1 MPYQELANC
10 IRFLAIDAV
19 EKANS
24 GHPGM
29 PMGMADVATVLFA
42 DVLKFYPNQ
51 PKWPNRDRFVLSAG
65 HGSILLYSLLYLT
78 GYPDI
83 NLSDLQNFRQL
94 HSKCAGHPEFG
105 ELLGIETTTGPLG
118 QGVANA
124 VGMAI
129 AQKILQQKFSAELPE
144 FSDLFQHKIY
154 ALVGDGCLMEGV
166 ALEALSLAGH
176 LGLNNLVVLWD
187 NNSISI
193 DGKTTL
199 TVSEN
204 IHLKMQAMG
213 FLTHSANGHDFNEIK
228 QAFAKTSA
236 STLPV
241 FLDFKTIIGYGS
253 NQKAGTQ
260 KAHGSPLGAVEVAHA
275 RKNLNWQFEPFEIP
289 ANLLQPW
296 QEIGQKHQQTYLK
309 WQEKYN
315 QLPEKI
321 KQEIDFLLHKKFPC
335 DFWQKF
341 TNYQQQTKQNE
352 LQATRKSSWQ
362 VLEFLTANLPNL
374 LAGSADLTESVL
386 TKTSSSKSIKPT
398 DFSGNYLHYGV
409 REHAMAA
416 IMNGLALHSNFIPY
430 AGTFLVFADYC
441 KPAMRLSALMKQQ
454 VFYILTHDSIGLGE
468 DGPTHQPIE
477 QLAMLRAIPNLLV
490 FRPCDLAETIA
501 SYELALKATKSPSAF
516 ILSRQNLPA
525 LVKINQNYQQ
535 GAYVIAENLQK
546 FQEKQV
552 LIFASGSEVQ
562 IAMAVFEALKQQ
574 NIACK
579 VVSVLCFELF
589 KQQNKQYQQ
598 EILLSNQ
605 QQIIRVAIEAGSS
618 FGWHQFIG
626 IDGIFVGIDSFGAS
640 AQASDLFLH
649 FNITANYTLE
659 QILAKL

>member
-1 MPYQELANC
+1 MSYQELANC
-10 IRFLAIDAV
+10 LRFLAIDAV

-65 HGSILLYSLLYLT
+65 HGSMLLYGLLYLT

-83 NLSDLQNFRQL
+83 KLSDLQNFRQL

-118 QGVANA
+118 QGVATA

-129 AQKILQQKFSAELPE
+129 AQKILQQKFSSE
-144 FSDLFQHKIY
+144 FSDLFEHKIY

-193 DGKTTL
+193 DGKTSL
-199 TVSEN
+199 AVSEN

-213 FLTHSANGHDFNEIK
+213 FLTHSANGHDFSEIK

-241 FLDFKTIIGYGS
+241 FLDFKTTIGYGAS
-253 NQKAGTQ
+253 QKAGTQ
-260 KAHGSPLGAVEVAHA
+260 HAHGSPLGAGEVANA

-289 ANLLQPW
+289 ANLKQKW
-296 QEIGQKHQQTYLK
+296 QEIGQKHSQTYLK
-309 WQEKYN
+309 WQEKYQ
-315 QLPEKI
+315 QLPQNI
-321 KQEIDFLLHKKFPC
+321 QQEIDFLLHKKFPS
-335 DFWQKF
+335 DFWQKLA
-341 TNYQQQTKQNE
+341 NYQQQAKQNE
-352 LQATRKSSWQ
+352 PQATRKSSWQ

-386 TKTSSSKSIKPT
+386 TKTSVSKSITPT

-416 IMNGLALHSNFIPY
+416 VMNGLALHSNFIPY

-441 KPAMRLSALMKQQ
+441 KPAIRLSALMKQQ
-454 VFYILTHDSIGLGE
+454 VFYVLTHDSIGLGE

-477 QLAMLRAIPNLLV
+477 QLAMLRSIPNLLV

-525 LVKINQNYQQ
+525 ITKLQLNYHQ
-535 GAYVIAENLQK
+535 GAYIVAENEGDSAK
-546 FQEKQV
+546 KQV

-562 IAMAVFEALKQQ
+562 IAMAVFEALTKR

-589 KQQNKQYQQ
+589 KQQNSQYQQ

-605 QQIIRVAIEAGSS
+605 QQVVRVAIEAGSS

-640 AQASDLFLH
+640 AKASDLFKH
-649 FNITANYTLE
+649 FNITAEYALQ

>member
-1 MPYQELANC
+1 MSYQKLANC
-10 IRFLAIDAV
+10 LRFLAIDAV

-42 DVLKFYPNQ
+42 DVLKFYPSQ
-51 PKWPNRDRFVLSAG
+51 PKWLNRDRFVLSAG
-65 HGSILLYSLLYLT
+65 HGSMLLYGLLYLC
-78 GYPDI
+78 GYQDVC
-83 NLSDLQNFRQL
+83 LSDLQNFRQL

-105 ELLGIETTTGPLG
+105 ELAGIETTTGPLG
-118 QGVANA
+118 QGVATA

-154 ALVGDGCLMEGV
+154 VLVGDGCLMEGV

-199 TVSEN
+199 AVSEN

-213 FLTHSANGHDFNEIK
+213 FLTHSANGHDFTEIK
-228 QAFAKTSA
+228 QAFAKTTA

-241 FLDFKTIIGYGS
+241 FLDFKTIIGYGA

-260 KAHGSPLGAVEVAHA
+260 HAHGSPLGAVEVANA
-275 RKNLNWQFEPFEIP
+275 RKNLDWQFEPFEIP
-289 ANLLQPW
+289 VDLQQQW
-296 QEIGQKHQQTYLK
+296 RQIGQKNSDHYQK
-309 WQEKYN
+309 WQEKYQ
-315 QLPEKI
+315 QLPEKT

-341 TNYQQQTKQNE
+341 ANYQQQTKQTE
-352 LQATRKSSWQ
+352 PQATRKSSWQ
-362 VLEFLTANLPNL
+362 VLDFLTAHLPNL

-386 TKTSSSKSIKPT
+386 TKTTHSKSIKPT
-398 DFSGNYLHYGV
+398 DFTGNYLHYGV

-416 IMNGLALHSNFIPY
+416 VMNGLALHSNFIPY

-441 KPAMRLSALMKQQ
+441 KPAIRLSALMKQQ

-477 QLAMLRAIPNLLV
+477 QLAMLRSIPNLLV

-501 SYELALKATKSPSAF
+501 SYELALKATDSPSAF

-525 LVKINQNYQQ
+525 IAKENQNYQQ
-535 GAYVIAENLQK
+535 GAYVVAENTSNSQS
-546 FQEKQV
+546 KQV

-562 IAMAVFEALKQQ
+562 IAMTVFEALKQR

-589 KQQNKQYQQ
+589 KKQNEKY
-598 EILLSNQ
+598 Q
-605 QQIIRVAIEAGSS
+605 QQILLNHQAQVLRVAIEAGSS

-640 AQASDLFLH
+640 AKASDLFTY
-649 FNITANYTLE
+649 FNITATSTLQ

>member
-1 MPYQELANC
+1 MSYQKLANC
-10 IRFLAIDAV
+10 LRFLAIDAV

-65 HGSILLYSLLYLT
+65 HGSMLLYALLYLC
-78 GYPDI
+78 GYSDVA
-83 NLSDLQNFRQL
+83 LSDLQNFRQL

-105 ELLGIETTTGPLG
+105 ELAGIETTTGPLG
-118 QGVANA
+118 QGIATA

-129 AQKILQQKFSAELPE
+129 AQKILQNRFGDVFS
-144 FSDLFQHKIY
+144 HKIY
-154 ALVGDGCLMEGV
+154 AVVGDGCLMEGV

-193 DGKTTL
+193 DGKTSL
-199 TVSEN
+199 AVSEN

-213 FLTHSANGHDFNEIK
+213 FLTHSTNGHDFAEIK

-241 FLDFKTIIGYGS
+241 FLDFKTTIGYGA

-260 KAHGSPLGAVEVAHA
+260 HAHGSPLGAVEIANA
-275 RKNLNWQFEPFEIP
+275 RKNLDWQFEPFEIP
-289 ANLLQPW
+289 ADLQQQW
-296 QEIGQKHQQTYLK
+296 QKIGQKNADDYQK
-309 WQEKYN
+309 WQEQYQ
-315 QLPEKI
+315 QLPEQT
-321 KQEIDFLLHKKFPC
+321 KQEIDFLLHKKFPS

-341 TNYQQQTKQNE
+341 ANYQQQTKQTE
-352 LQATRKSSWQ
+352 PQATRKSSWQ

-386 TKTSSSKSIKPT
+386 TKTAVSKSIKPT

-409 REHAMAA
+409 REHAMVA

-441 KPAMRLSALMKQQ
+441 KPAIRLSALMKQQ

-477 QLAMLRAIPNLLV
+477 QLAMLRSIPNLLV

-501 SYELALKATKSPSAF
+501 SYELALKATKNPSAF

-525 LVKINQNYQQ
+525 IAKANQNYQQ
-535 GAYVIAENLQK
+535 GAYVVAENAENITNSQS
-546 FQEKQV
+546 KQV

-562 IAMAVFEALKQQ
+562 IAMAVFEALTKQ

-589 KQQNKQYQQ
+589 KQQNENYQQ
-598 EILLSNQ
+598 EILLSKQ
-605 QQIIRVAIEAGSS
+605 PQVLRVAIEACSS

-640 AQASDLFLH
+640 AKASDLFKH
-649 FNITANYTLE
+649 FKITAEHTLQ